1 MSLSRRA
8 LLIASL
14 FCAVSFFGLLL
25 PAFGQQADSS
35 VPNPNHNSG
44 AGQSQSLGD
53 VARKL
58 RKDTT
63 TEVKMTDADTKKLFE
78 SVDKIFAF
86 AAEDTGM
93 PKHSPIK
100 RQLVGKADVEK
111 YTSGRLAKEEF
122 TQRFATSESSMKKLG
137 FLPRDFNLREFL
149 VKSNGQNVAGYYD
162 EETRTISLLNWV
174 SPDQQGPILAHE
186 LTHALQDQN
195 YDLTKWMKAAA
206 KPTDGA
212 SRNNDTDD
220 GAIARKAVIEG
231 QAMVV
236 YVDYVLAAVGRN
248 LEDTPGLL
256 YQMEEPAVKAVI
268 DSQLM
273 HDAPMIM
280 REMGIFSYNEGLIFE
295 GELLHKGG
303 KKMAFAGV
311 FARPPRNSHEVLQPE
326 AYISGVK
333 VPPVRIPDMRQVLS
347 NQYDVYDSGG
357 IGELDVRAL
366 LKQYGERKI
375 AAQLSSAW
383 QGGAYVT
390 YRRATKATAEIS
402 PALSDLAF
410 LYVSRWKSPQAAER
424 FARFYASA
432 VSQRYRSATAQASPA
447 CTGAN
452 CPVSTVQIAT
462 EEGPV
467 IVEHWADNSIVVSE
481 SFDQTTAAKLRDA
494 VRDGT
499 AAVRADNLHND
510 NTSED
515 ELGSRLYEIP
525 AFRRFQAAIEGRIAE
540 GMTSS
545 PPR

>member
-1 MSLSRRA
+1 MILWRR
-8 LLIASL
+8 SL
-14 FCAVSFFGLLL
+14 FIAICFFGFLLS
-25 PAFGQQADSS
+25 AFSQQADSS
-35 VPNPNHNSG
+35 VPTPSQNSSTN
-44 AGQSQSLGD
+44 QSQSLGE

-86 AAEDTGM
+86 AATDTGM
-93 PKHSPIK
+93 PIHTAIK

-149 VKSNGQNVAGYYD
+149 VKSSGQSIAGYYD
-162 EETRTISLLNWV
+162 EETKTISLLNWV

-195 YDLTKWMKAAA
+195 YGLTKWMKAAA
-206 KPTDGA
+206 NLTGGP
-212 SRNNDTDD
+212 SRNNDADD

-236 YVDYVLAAVGRN
+236 YVDYMLAAVGRN

-268 DSQLM
+268 DSQML

-303 KKMAFAGV
+303 KQMAFAGI

-326 AYISGVK
+326 AYINGVR
-333 VPPVRIPDMRQVLS
+333 VPPVHIPDMRQVLS
-347 NQYDVYDSGG
+347 NQYEVYDSGG

-375 AAQLSSAW
+375 AAELSSAW

-390 YRRATKATAEIS
+390 YRRSIKATAELS

-410 LYVSRWKSPQAAER
+410 LYISRWKSPQAAER
-424 FARFYASA
+424 FARFYAGA
-432 VSQRYRSATAQASPA
+432 VSQRYRSAAPQASLA
-447 CTGAN
+447 CAGAD

-467 IVEHWADNSIVVSE
+467 IVEHWADNRVVVSE
-481 SFDQTTAAKLRDA
+481 SFDVTTAAKLRDA
-494 VRDGT
+494 VREGG
-499 AAVRADNLHND
+499 AAVHADNLR
-510 NTSED
+510 SQD

-525 AFRRFQAAIEGRIAE
+525 GFRRFQAAIGERIAKE
-540 GMTSS
+540 MI
-545 PPR
+545 PIPIF